1 MNSKLETI
9 GSSIDESRS
18 LQTSQKVKS
27 NIDMAS
33 KGSSLLVSGKK
44 NNSEKKATSNTMIK
58 QNHKSSSESGS
69 STEKK
74 KIAQKT
80 KME

>member
-33 KGSSLLVSGKK
+33 KGSGLLVSGKK

-69 STEKK
+69 STEKE